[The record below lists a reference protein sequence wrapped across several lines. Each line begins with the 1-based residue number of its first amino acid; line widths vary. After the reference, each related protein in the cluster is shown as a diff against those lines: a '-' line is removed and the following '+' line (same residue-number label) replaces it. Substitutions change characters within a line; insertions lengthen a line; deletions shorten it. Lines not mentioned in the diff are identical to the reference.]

1 MGEGVGDVVGDMEGD
16 MEGATDGVDVTGE
29 FVDGWGF
36 VVDGA
41 VDGEDV
47 KVEGARVGNLD
58 GDTVV
63 DTVGI

>member
-41 VDGEDV
+41 VDGDV